1 MLGLKSAKVG
11 VVELHSL
18 TNFQFRSHLS
28 TFWSIPLGF
37 LNEIKYVIVMT
48 QIHLCPFILWTTAL
62 KSTKKMSS
70 IFAMWTCHLY
80 VALFHRPLHKE
91 CIPLYSLWHGW
102 PTLAILFWPF
112 SFFAPKTI
120 YLALQCIQFEWRW
133 WRLFLKRVVHTK
145 GDTCGFCFAS
155 KEFFL
160 ACKERVTF

>member
-1 MLGLKSAKVG
+1 MLGFKSAKVG
-11 VVELHSL
+11 VVELLYASF
-18 TNFQFRSHLS
+18 TDEF
-28 TFWSIPLGF
+28 SIPKSLVNLLINTTRF
-37 LNEIKYVIVMT
+37 SEWNKICNCDDADTSMSVHTLNYG
-48 QIHLCPFILWTTAL
+48 P
-62 KSTKKMSS
+62 KKMSS

-80 VALFHRPLHKE
+80 VALFHLPLHKE
-91 CIPLYSLWHGW
+91 CIPLDSLWHGW

-112 SFFAPKTI
+112 SFFASKTI

-160 ACKERVTF
+160 ACKERVTL